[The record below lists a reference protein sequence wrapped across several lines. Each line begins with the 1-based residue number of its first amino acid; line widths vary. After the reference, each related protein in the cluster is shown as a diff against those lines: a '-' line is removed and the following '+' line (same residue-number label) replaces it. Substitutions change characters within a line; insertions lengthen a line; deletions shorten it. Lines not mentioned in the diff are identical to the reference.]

1 MPLVLQYVAIFVNFL
16 LPTIK
21 AYKSKTDQSLL
32 VSGKYQKSLS
42 PYEKY
47 YKLEREL
54 LSPS

>member
-42 PYEKY
+42 SLGKKRKIVEGAH
-47 YKLEREL
+47 R
-54 LSPS
+54 